1 MDIIPKKKKG
11 QIIKNRIKSIA
22 IGGFDGMHLGHQQ
35 LFEKLNDFGAI
46 VVIQTGYANL
56 TPYHERQ
63 NYTNYPIFYY
73 PLEHIKHLEAKQFLD
88 LLKQEFPN
96 VEKIV
101 VGYDFR
107 FGSKAAYDTNDL
119 QKLFNGNVE
128 IVSEYKYDNIS
139 VHSRVI
145 REYLRNGE
153 ITFANNL
160 LGHSYIIE
168 GMHIR
173 GQGLGKKQFVPTIN
187 LDIDAEYLIPQEGI
201 YITRTSVNDT
211 FYHSVTFIGH
221 RMTTDNKYAVET
233 HLIDTQIN
241 NLDFKKVKVEF
252 LEKIRENQKY
262 DKYEDLKE
270 QILQDIQKVKEYFL

>member
-1 MDIIPKKKKG
+1 
-11 QIIKNRIKSIA
+11 
-22 IGGFDGMHLGHQQ
+22 MHLGHQQ
-35 LFEKLNDFGAI
+35 LFKNLGDFGAI

-56 TPYHERQ
+56 TPYQKRQ

-73 PLEHIKHLEAKQFLD
+73 PLEHIKHLEAKEFLD

-96 VEKIV
+96 IEKIV

-119 QKLFNGNVE
+119 KKLFKGSVE

-153 ITFANNL
+153 IILANNL
-160 LGHSYIIE
+160 LGHTHIIE
-168 GMHIR
+168 GIHIK

-201 YITRTSVNDT
+201 YVTRTSVNNI

-233 HLIDTQIN
+233 HLIDTKIN
-241 NLDFKKVKVEF
+241 NFDFKKVKVEF
-252 LEKIRENQKY
+252 LKKIRENQKY
-262 DKYEDLKE
+262 DKYEDLKI
-270 QILQDIQKVKEYFL
+270 QILQDIEKVKEYFL